1 MVDGVDKRRE
11 NFVRLLFCSVDRF
24 RRFRVRNVINYCKFD
39 DVIGGKRM
47 DVFSTMCAIVIGAV
61 LGSWWWDEAK
71 REKGGVRR
79 VFRIASVAIYAMT
92 LLYVYGQLI

>member
-1 MVDGVDKRRE
+1 
-11 NFVRLLFCSVDRF
+11 
-24 RRFRVRNVINYCKFD
+24 
-39 DVIGGKRM
+39 M

>member
-1 MVDGVDKRRE
+1 
-11 NFVRLLFCSVDRF
+11 
-24 RRFRVRNVINYCKFD
+24 
-39 DVIGGKRM
+39 M

-71 REKGGVRR
+71 CEKGGVRR